1 MHNAPV
7 HPSALE
13 YAGLL
18 EGLDVPLMARQPAAE
33 ALVAINDAITSTEV
47 RGACQRGEQLL
58 DKLLE
63 DGVINIYHHKTVG
76 HWMDDASS
84 AKVLGDVSLDV
95 DQAMTSPAGTAS

>member
-7 HPSALE
+7 HPSAFE

-18 EGLDVPLMARQPAAE
+18 EGLDVPQMARQPAAE
-33 ALVAINDAITSTEV
+33 ALAAINDATTSTEV
-47 RGACQRGEQLL
+47 RGARQRGEQLL

-76 HWMDDASS
+76 QWMDDAAS
-84 AKVLGDVSLDV
+84 AEVLGGVSLDG
-95 DQAMTSPAGTAS
+95 D